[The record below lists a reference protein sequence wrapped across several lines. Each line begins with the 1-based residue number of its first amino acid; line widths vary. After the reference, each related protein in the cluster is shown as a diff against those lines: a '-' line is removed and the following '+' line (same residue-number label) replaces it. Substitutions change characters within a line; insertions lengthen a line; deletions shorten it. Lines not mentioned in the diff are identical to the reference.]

1 MSQGGLIDLKIAK
14 AKKAQKIVCA
24 CFKQNTYCKI
34 DASVHKRCGQYACS
48 LELKDVRV
56 DFEGAH

>member
-1 MSQGGLIDLKIAK
+1 MKIAK
-14 AKKAQKIVCA
+14 AKKVQKIVCL
-24 CFKQNTYCKI
+24 CFERNTYCKI
-34 DASVHKRCGQYACS
+34 DASIHKRCGYCACA